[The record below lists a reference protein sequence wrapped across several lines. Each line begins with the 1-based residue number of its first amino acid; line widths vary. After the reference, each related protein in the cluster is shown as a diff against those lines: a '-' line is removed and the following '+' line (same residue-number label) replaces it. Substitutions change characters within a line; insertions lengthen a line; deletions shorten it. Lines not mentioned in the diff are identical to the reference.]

1 MEYFAALVTVV
12 FALPW
17 AMRFAKLVTQETEQ
31 TAPVARRVVRR

>member
-17 AMRFAKLVTQETEQ
+17 AMRIARLVTQ
-31 TAPVARRVVRR
+31 PVEVPVRRMVRR